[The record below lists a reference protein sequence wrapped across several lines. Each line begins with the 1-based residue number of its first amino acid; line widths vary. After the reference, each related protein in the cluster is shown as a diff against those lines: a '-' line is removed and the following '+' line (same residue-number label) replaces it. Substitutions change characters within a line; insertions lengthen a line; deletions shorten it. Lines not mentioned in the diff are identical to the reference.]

1 MRAGR
6 CPGGGG
12 GGARGA
18 GRAGGSRGGEPPG
31 VGEGREARR
40 HRVLLGMPELAGGA
54 GGVLVDLGG
63 WSGLIQVLVCLHL
76 LAFAYW
82 LYRVAFEPPPA
93 EKPFSRTE

>member
-1 MRAGR
+1 
-6 CPGGGG
+6 
-12 GGARGA
+12 
-18 GRAGGSRGGEPPG
+18 
-31 VGEGREARR
+31 
-40 HRVLLGMPELAGGA
+40 MPELANGA
-54 GGVLVDLGG
+54 GGALFHLGG